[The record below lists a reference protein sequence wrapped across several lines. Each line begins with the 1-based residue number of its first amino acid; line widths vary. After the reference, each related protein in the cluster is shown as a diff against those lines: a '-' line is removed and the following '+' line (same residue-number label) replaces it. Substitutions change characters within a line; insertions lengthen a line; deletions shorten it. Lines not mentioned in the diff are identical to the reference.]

1 MKYCIYGNP
10 TIDIVTENNHSRYV
24 AYGGGSYYSSLPL
37 IKRGIS
43 VEVYASYNTML
54 EEHPISKYIVKQQ
67 FATSVNI
74 FELEYRGFKR
84 RLKVRDVAPK
94 IYEWN
99 THIDLCNV
107 IVNPVLGEVSVNLLR
122 NIKSKSTIL
131 AVDLQ
136 GYLRRLVDGN
146 ITLTYNPEVEAVLEI
161 ADVVHADLDEYIALT
176 RSRSSSITSFT
187 NPRNLRGVLVVTVRP
202 SKILIFTRSLFKVI
216 EFKEDYYAPI
226 KTGAGDYFLA
236 TYTHSYY
243 ETGDA
248 EESAFLAHE
257 ETTYWL
263 KERSI
268 AGLHHAPTT
277 QFDYFTCNL
286 KNTSL

>member
-1 MKYCIYGNP
+1 LKYCIYGNP

-74 FELEYRGFKR
+74 FELEYHGFERK
-84 RLKVRDVAPK
+84 LKVRDVAPK

-136 GYLRRLVDGN
+136 GFLRRLVDGN

-263 KERSI
+263 KERST
-268 AGLHHAPTT
+268 AGLHRAPTT

>member
-1 MKYCIYGNP
+1 LKYCIYGNP

-74 FELEYRGFKR
+74 FELEYHGFERK
-84 RLKVRDVAPK
+84 LKVRDAAPK

-122 NIKSKSTIL
+122 NIKLKSTIL

-136 GYLRRLVDGN
+136 GFLRRLVDGN

-263 KERSI
+263 KERST
-268 AGLHHAPTT
+268 AGLHRAPIT